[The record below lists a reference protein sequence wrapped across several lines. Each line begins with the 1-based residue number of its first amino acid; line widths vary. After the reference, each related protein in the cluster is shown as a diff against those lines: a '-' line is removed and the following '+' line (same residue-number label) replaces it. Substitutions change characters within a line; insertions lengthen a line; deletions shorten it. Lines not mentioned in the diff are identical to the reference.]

1 MRRFIIPVVIVAAL
15 AILSAIISGA
25 SPTEAQGNSPPAAN
39 VQVVNGPT
47 PGTVIV
53 HWDAVPEATHYGIG
67 YVNLLRDHPQAKA
80 GATGNWRETFG
91 NGFVG
96 DRVALQAPATDCSG
110 DDYDRDEWGE
120 YPGADADAV
129 PTWTLPSDDVASA
142 EITLD
147 HHVALKDAHVSGGCD
162 WIVAMKNDF
171 AADPANLNPTT
182 RSFNSS
188 KGSRTPDQLT
198 GIAQRIID
206 TEDEQCDYA
215 TQHDEVKDKYDLS
228 MTESERETVTQWLAL
243 CQGEDSGDSVTPQT
257 PATNPGV
264 ATDVSVGPLN
274 SGGTLQVNWTKAA
287 NATGY
292 IVIAVNTANVADV
305 GATPVN
311 GGDIETANISGLTV
325 GATYDIYVVATAKGG
340 FAFPDAAV
348 QATAASASTPVVTP
362 MPGLTLP
369 LPTPTQTFPASAVGG
384 DYDHDNDGLI
394 EVRTLA
400 QLNAIRL
407 DLLGT
412 SLVYI
417 DDLPKYLAA
426 FPGALDDMGCPAEG
440 CTGYELAAN
449 LDFDT
454 NGNGEADEG
463 DDYWNDGAGWEPLT
477 RRLFSHNP
485 YRPWQGTFDGN
496 HYTISNLYIN
506 LHQPLHAIGLF
517 ADNIG
522 TIRNV
527 NLVGVDITVQR
538 DLYADRKGIG
548 SLAGYTDA
556 TITGCSVSGRVSGI
570 NDVGGLVGSNDQDI
584 SDSQANVTVSG
595 NNNVGGLVGKMAD
608 NATIVDSSALGEVS
622 GSYYVGGLV
631 GYYSSSLPITN
642 SSASGNV
649 TGKAR
654 VGGLVGGT
662 DTVLTVINNSFA
674 TGDVTGEGAA
684 GGLVGD
690 NIGSINNSFA
700 TGDVTGEGA
709 AGGLAGSNT
718 GPITNSRAT
727 GAVSGQDRVGG
738 LVGRNSGDARPIY
751 RDRITRGVITNST
764 ATGTVMGNDRV
775 GGLIGDNFYGNIHSV
790 TAQGQV
796 TGRFY
801 VGGLV
806 GRHAGTTGEHF
817 DPPGVRGLIEN
828 STASGN
834 VIGVRWRGPLFG
846 TNEGGTIT
854 NSTGTGTVSSPQ

>member
-1 MRRFIIPVVIVAAL
+1 MMQRFIIPVVIVAVL
-15 AILSAIISGA
+15 AILSAIVSGA
-25 SPTEAQGNSPPAAN
+25 SPTEVQGSSPPAAN

-47 PGTVIV
+47 PGYVIV
-53 HWDAVPEATHYGIG
+53 RRDTVSEATHYRIG
-67 YVNLLRDHPQAKA
+67 YVDLVRDYPQAKA
-80 GATGNWRETFG
+80 SVTGNWREAFV
-91 NGFVG
+91 NGFAG
-96 DRVALQAPATDCSG
+96 DRGGRRVAEVQRKSYGAEEGSGDSVTPQAPATDCSA

-171 AADPANLNPTT
+171 ATDPANLNPTSG
-182 RSFNSS
+182 SFNSS

-394 EVRTLA
+394 EVRSLA
-400 QLNAIRL
+400 QLNVIRL
-407 DLLGT
+407 DLYG
-412 SLVYI
+412 SSRVNNADI
-417 DDLPKYLAA
+417 VEYLAA
-426 FPGALDDMGCPAEG
+426 FPGALDNMGCPADG
-440 CTGYELAAN
+440 CRGYELAAN

-454 NGNGEADEG
+454 NGNGRADAG
-463 DDYWNDGAGWEPLT
+463 DAHWNDGAGWEPISNG
-477 RRLFSHNP
+477 FHYSGH
-485 YRPWQGTFDGN
+485 YRGYSSTFEGN
-496 HYTISNLYIN
+496 GYVIANLYIDRPDP
-506 LHQPLHAIGLF
+506 HFPVGLF
-517 ADNIG
+517 GGNTG

-527 NLVGVDITVQR
+527 TLDGVDVTGGGHVGGLVGVNSLFDFRSAISGSTV
-538 DLYADRKGIG
+538 
-548 SLAGYTDA
+548 
-556 TITGCSVSGRVSGI
+556 TGMVSG
-570 NDVGGLVGSNDQDI
+570 NDKVGGLVGSSGNNASI
-584 SDSQANVTVSG
+584 SSNTASAAVSG
-595 NNNVGGLVGKMAD
+595 NNHVGGLIGQ
-608 NATIVDSSALGEVS
+608 NLGGGSAISGSTANGAVS
-622 GSYYVGGLV
+622 GNDYVGGLV
-631 GYYSSSLPITN
+631 GEN
-642 SSASGNV
+642 HGN
-649 TGKAR
+649 GNINGSKA
-654 VGGLVGGT
+654 L
-662 DTVLTVINNSFA
+662 
-674 TGDVTGEGAA
+674 GDVTG
-684 GGLVGD
+684 
-690 NIGSINNSFA
+690 
-700 TGDVTGEGA
+700 
-709 AGGLAGSNT
+709 
-718 GPITNSRAT
+718 
-727 GAVSGQDRVGG
+727 RV
-738 LVGRNSGDARPIY
+738 
-751 RDRITRGVITNST
+751 
-764 ATGTVMGNDRV
+764 
-775 GGLIGDNFYGNIHSV
+775 
-790 TAQGQV
+790 
-796 TGRFY
+796 Y

-806 GRHAGTTGEHF
+806 GLNNR
-817 DPPGVRGLIEN
+817 GVIAD

-834 VIGVRWRGPLFG
+834 VAGVRYLGALVG
-846 TNEGGTIT
+846 LNDGGTIT
-854 NSTGTGTVSSPQ
+854 NSTGTGTVTARQ